1 MALTTSEGGTARCK
15 QQVCRCRGLRRCG
28 AGLVPVAK
36 KFHTCAV
43 GELCVKGIEM
53 RQGSMNESGQC
64 SGVGQ
69 RWHAGV
75 LRT

>member
-1 MALTTSEGGTARCK
+1 M
-15 QQVCRCRGLRRCG
+15 RRCG

-36 KFHTCAV
+36 KFHTCVV

-53 RQGSMNESGQC
+53 RQGSMDESGQC